1 MTQKDIKAQAN
12 YLLDSIELIDDMY
25 KLLNT
30 IDKNEKPKLYDYVM
44 SAIEMNEESREGE
57 VRDFLQNLLR

>member
-1 MTQKDIKAQAN
+1 
-12 YLLDSIELIDDMY
+12 MY